1 MNSSK
6 NSNSAWIAVSL
17 KVMCKW
23 LINTRCCC
31 WCYFSH
37 VWLFDSRDC
46 SPQSSSVHEVF
57 LAILVEWVATSS
69 SQGSSRPITRRSLFI
84 PYLFPD
90 LSRKR
95 RALVAMGSHLLPQA
109 SVRLSLMQRWEEEI
123 TERRV
128 IDDIIHWRWHMPR
141 TCSLLDFCYF
151 QTFPSSLR
159 QLELRFWYIRKYLYG
174 YRDP

>member
-1 MNSSK
+1 M
-6 NSNSAWIAVSL
+6 SACILS
-17 KVMCKW
+17 C
-23 LINTRCCC
+23 
-31 WCYFSH
+31 FSC
-37 VWLFDSRDC
+37 VWVCNPVDC
-46 SPQSSSVHEVF
+46 SPPVSYVRV
-57 LAILVEWVATSS
+57 ILQIRTLEWVATSS

-159 QLELRFWYIRKYLYG
+159 QFELRFWYIRKYLYG